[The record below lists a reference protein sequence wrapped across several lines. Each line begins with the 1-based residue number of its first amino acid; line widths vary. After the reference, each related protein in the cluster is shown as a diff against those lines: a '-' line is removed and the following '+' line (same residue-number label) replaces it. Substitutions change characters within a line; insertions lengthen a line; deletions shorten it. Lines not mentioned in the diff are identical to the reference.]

1 MFLGFFP
8 RFKHLPG
15 CRNIQVRDWLNCWS
29 CIFYFLDLVPIK
41 MGQNKLGGSLWEFVN
56 FFTMIAYIF
65 HLFHI
70 ICSVFVCITTTTTRS
85 ISLLLVWLVFDWHGQ
100 LRSMHHSFWTAGGNN
115 IIPKQAVNKDAT
127 VFFELYHSSRK
138 SFIYVSSVVCCVCC
152 CLNVLWS
159 HLYDV
164 IWCYRL
170 LFMVRCSLFVVRCS
184 LSFRFIPI
192 HSASISWNN
201 FTLGN
206 CTQRIWFMYH
216 RRAKARNWPNQAMVF
231 WNNWTTTPRGVF
243 HRKILWRIKVF
254 EMMVRTTCTSST
266 RW

>member
-1 MFLGFFP
+1 MFLGFFL

-15 CRNIQVRDWLNCWS
+15 CRNIQVRD
-29 CIFYFLDLVPIK
+29 YFFCFLVMLPVPVK
-41 MGQNKLGGSLWEFVN
+41 MGQGRSLGHCGNSWTFLQWLLIFFIYFIIVLCLTWINHHHYTIRCLIFSLRV
-56 FFTMIAYIF
+56 
-65 HLFHI
+65 
-70 ICSVFVCITTTTTRS
+70 
-85 ISLLLVWLVFDWHGQ
+85 ISLLLVWLVFDLHGQ

-138 SFIYVSSVVCCVCC
+138 SFIYVSSVVCCVCGVVWMFYG
-152 CLNVLWS
+152 LTF
-159 HLYDV
+159 
-164 IWCYRL
+164 ICYL
-170 LFMVRCSLFVVRCS
+170 MLSFVVRCSLFVA
-184 LSFRFIPI
+184 RFIPI

-206 CTQRIWFMYH
+206 CTQQIWSMYH
-216 RRAKARNWPNQAMVF
+216 RRAKVRNWPNQAMVF
-231 WNNWTTTPRGVF
+231 WNNWTTTPRGVY

-254 EMMVRTTCTSST
+254 EMMVRITCVHPQQDD